1 MNTRDPHPSGD
12 IAILRYETPDFVLL
26 QPGRCVLC
34 AVTGKRIPL
43 DALRYWSVERQEAYA
58 SPVEAMLR
66 LSGSR

>member
-1 MNTRDPHPSGD
+1 MNTRDPRLPGD
-12 IAILRYETPDFVLL
+12 IAVVRYETPDFVVH

-34 AVTGKRIPL
+34 AVTGKRIAL
-43 DALRYWSVERQEAYA
+43 DALRYWSIDRQEAYA